1 MNQIVEDLDRAI
13 DLLEDAP
20 ASKARAHKITALAL
34 KSRVLTHAAS
44 DLYEPSK
51 TGGIA
56 TITGYSNPELIQW
69 TSGSQ
74 LQRWEAAKVASKAL
88 LDATSGY
95 KLDLSSP
102 ASFEEAKQNTEDI
115 WLQGYQNPEFIWGRI
130 VDNFGFDSRTYNA
143 TGNNGPARLA
153 QFHGPNGYHE
163 WAGTTPTEALVSK
176 YSMADG
182 TEFDWDNPAH
192 AAAPYDNRE
201 ARMYTTILFD
211 GAPWKQR
218 TEDVIKFDNFN
229 ELQTG
234 YYTLSNGTTIN
245 GVDTRQGPIEDWN
258 GSRTG
263 YYFRK
268 FMDPRLPASWP
279 GSQQKIPSPY
289 IRYTEILLNYVEAN
303 INLGEEGEAIT
314 WLNKIRYRNGLPAV
328 TESGADLYELYKRE
342 RDKELVNEDARLFDM
357 KRWLE
362 GPRSLNQQ
370 VQRVDIQATQK
381 PGTTV
386 TNYRK
391 DTALF
396 DYEYR
401 PTNIVFE
408 NRVWQDH
415 VYFMPIKQ
423 EEIDKDPSIIQNPGY

>member
-1 MNQIVEDLDRAI
+1 MSLAFLQVSSFGWSTGCKIRPQRSDLDR
-13 DLLEDAP
+13 L
-20 ASKARAHKITALAL
+20 TA
-34 KSRVLTHAAS
+34 
-44 DLYEPSK
+44 
-51 TGGIA
+51 
-56 TITGYSNPELIQW
+56 
-69 TSGSQ
+69 
-74 LQRWEAAKVASKAL
+74 
-88 LDATSGY
+88 
-95 KLDLSSP
+95 
-102 ASFEEAKQNTEDI
+102 
-115 WLQGYQNPEFIWGRI
+115 
-130 VDNFGFDSRTYNA
+130 
-143 TGNNGPARLA
+143 
-153 QFHGPNGYHE
+153 
-163 WAGTTPTEALVSK
+163 
-176 YSMADG
+176 
-182 TEFDWDNPAH
+182 
-192 AAAPYDNRE
+192 
-201 ARMYTTILFD
+201 
-211 GAPWKQR
+211 
-218 TEDVIKFDNFN
+218 
-229 ELQTG
+229 
-234 YYTLSNGTTIN
+234 
-245 GVDTRQGPIEDWN
+245 
-258 GSRTG
+258 
-263 YYFRK
+263 
-268 FMDPRLPASWP
+268 
-279 GSQQKIPSPY
+279 QQKIPSPY